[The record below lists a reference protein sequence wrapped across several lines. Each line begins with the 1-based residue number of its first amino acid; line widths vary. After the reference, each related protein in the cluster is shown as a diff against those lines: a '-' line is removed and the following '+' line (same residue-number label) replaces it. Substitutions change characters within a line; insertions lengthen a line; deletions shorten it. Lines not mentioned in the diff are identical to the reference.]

1 MPLSLHLNLTYELQG
16 ISGRKPKVA
25 GTSTAAA
32 PEEQQ
37 RHHAIALPRQDVN
50 AASRQTQGQQAAM
63 TGALKQKVGG
73 KQRSRLRRATNGK
86 TTGGNVTKAKQNAPE
101 LEVLVLG
108 SDSEADCK
116 ADTHDSNSQRSRSA

>member
-1 MPLSLHLNLTYELQG
+1 M
-16 ISGRKPKVA
+16 
-25 GTSTAAA
+25 
-32 PEEQQ
+32 
-37 RHHAIALPRQDVN
+37 
-50 AASRQTQGQQAAM
+50 QQA
-63 TGALKQKVGG
+63 GRRKVS
-73 KQRSRLRRATNGK
+73 KLRRATNGK